1 MMKKHVGIDISKKFF
16 DLHILEEGKDMH
28 FEYTPEQIKQC
39 VKLLLNN
46 DVELIV
52 MEATGGYELELA
64 CALQAAGLA
73 IAIVNPRRIR
83 DFAKAAGKMAKT
95 DKLDAAIIALYGAT
109 LEPPKKA
116 IIDAN
121 TCKLK
126 ALVARRNQLV
136 AMRSSENNRMEHSR
150 DKEIARSIKTVV
162 KTIEREIEKVE
173 KEIENHI
180 QQRPELK
187 QKAELLKSVPG
198 IGETTAFMLVT
209 ELPELGNANKKEI
222 AALVGVAP
230 MNRDSG
236 LFRGKRMTGGGRCD
250 IRARL
255 FMPILVAI
263 KYNTVIRKF
272 YEHLLNE
279 GKTKMTAIVAAMRK
293 LLVILNT
300 MIKNNQKWSPKIA

>member
-28 FEYTPEQIKQC
+28 FDYTTEQIKQC
-39 VKLLLNN
+39 VKLLLNKN
-46 DVELIV
+46 VELIV

-73 IAIVNPRRIR
+73 IAIVNPRWIR

-121 TCKLK
+121 ACKLK

-136 AMRSSENNRMEHSR
+136 TMRSSENNRMEHSR

-198 IGETTAFMLVT
+198 IGQTTASMLVT

-236 LFRGKRMTGGGRCD
+236 LFRGKRMTGGGRHD

>member
-1 MMKKHVGIDISKKFF
+1 MKKHVGIDISKKFF

-236 LFRGKRMTGGGRCD
+236 LFRGKRMTGGGRRD